1 MCSYIQTDTWI
12 FFQKS
17 IIEALLVRD
26 YTVGHICKSKNI
38 LHQMMSIQCTEK
50 ESGHVLRERC
60 CLWVH
65 ELSVPWRVDIST
77 IEYCEYPGKHS
88 YVVTVCV

>member
-1 MCSYIQTDTWI
+1 
-12 FFQKS
+12 
-17 IIEALLVRD
+17 
-26 YTVGHICKSKNI
+26 
-38 LHQMMSIQCTEK
+38 MMSIQCTEK

-88 YVVTVCV
+88 YVATVCV